1 VLAPEFGG
9 AVVGGTFG
17 MVPLL
22 RRPAPDAVVSGYV
35 RGLACFPLVPFSNRI
50 AHGQFRWDGTDHLL
64 DRNFGHNPHTIHGI
78 GWHRAWAVATVG
90 SATAT
95 LTLRHDTAGEQV
107 RAWPFRSRPNSASR

>member
-1 VLAPEFGG
+1 
-9 AVVGGTFG
+9 

-22 RRPAPDAVVSGYV
+22 RRPAPDAVVSGV
-35 RGLACFPLVPFSNRI
+35 ASAGWRAFHWFLSDRI

-107 RAWPFRSRPNSASR
+107 RAWHRSPNSASR